1 MGLIVLDTSVLID
14 NLRNLPAATA
24 ALDGAEAAGHRLAAS
39 VVTRVELLAGMRANE
54 KRATRHLLAALSWV
68 PLNEEI
74 ADLAG
79 GYARTYRHSHQG
91 LGVVDVVVAATAEHL
106 GAALWTPNVRHYPMF
121 ADLAAPY

>member
-24 ALDGAEAAGHRLAAS
+24 ALDDAEAAGHRLTAS
-39 VVTRVELLAGMRANE
+39 VVTRVELLAGMRAHE
-54 KRATRHLLAALSWV
+54 KRATRQLLDGVPWV
-68 PLNEEI
+68 PVDDDI

-91 LGVVDVVVAATAEHL
+91 IGVADVIIAATAEHL
-106 GAALWTPNVRHYPMF
+106 GAELWTHNLRHYPMF
-121 ADLAAPY
+121 GDLVAPY